1 MIFDLEKMTS
11 CNDKWIFYNDDTRR
25 AITSDMV
32 PEILRCLTGELG
44 YYSRLYDDFKNRYDD
59 TMKKLGSLP
68 VPDSKYFEDNA
79 IMKYPFMDV
88 VQAETLKEKRGGLWH
103 ECGVYASIVSDSL
116 NKCYHFKKCLRLLTG
131 SEW

>member
-1 MIFDLEKMTS
+1 MIFDLEKMRE
-11 CNDKWIFYNDDTRR
+11 CNAKYIFYNDGTSRK
-25 AITSDMV
+25 ITPDMV
-32 PEILRCLTGELG
+32 PEILRYLAGELQ

-59 TMKKLGSLP
+59 TMKKFDSLP

-79 IMKYPFMDV
+79 IMKYPFMDI
-88 VQAETLKEKRGGLWH
+88 VQAETLKEKRHNLWS